1 MKPLIVIL
9 YNIRSTYNVGA
20 ILRTCECLGVDGA
33 IFSGYTPFLDKG
45 LPHEQAKLRKQIH
58 KTALGAEELVAW
70 ERRDDILTAISDL
83 RAKGYK
89 IYALEQGIERPA
101 LNILD
106 VKNYPNQVALILGE
120 EVHGI
125 PKEILAA
132 CDELIEIPMRGQK
145 ESFNVSV
152 AAGIAIW
159 EISKA
164 SQNGKEMYLRTQ
176 KESRQPE

>member
-1 MKPLIVIL
+1 MILDFDSGSSVKTDEEIKEFLSNNYGLEKPANLQ
-9 YNIRSTYNVGA
+9 YY
-20 ILRTCECLGVDGA
+20 
-33 IFSGYTPFLDKG
+33 
-45 LPHEQAKLRKQIH
+45 AK
-58 KTALGAEELVAW
+58 

-176 KESRQPE
+176 KESQQPE